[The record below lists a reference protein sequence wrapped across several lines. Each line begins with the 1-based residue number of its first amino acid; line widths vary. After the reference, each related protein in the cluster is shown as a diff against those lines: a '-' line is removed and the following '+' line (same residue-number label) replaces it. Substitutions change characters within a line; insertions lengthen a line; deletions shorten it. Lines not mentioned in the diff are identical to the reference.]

1 MKLRSLSLL
10 RVLFFGLTLGHLP
23 AVAEQTAGQTSGG
36 QQPTTAQPAP
46 PMTLTTVITA
56 KKSSIT
62 VGSGS
67 IALVK
72 GTKLEVLAR
81 EGDFLLVKF
90 HAAQGKVPLADTD
103 LLTDTVLPGVV
114 PTPLAAVA
122 EKPAPA
128 PATPPA
134 VAPTPAA
141 KTPPPALDVD
151 GKPASNYGKMVQKA
165 KQVEQAH
172 KDKLVN
178 PSDEILDDPPKK

>member
-1 MKLRSLSLL
+1 
-10 RVLFFGLTLGHLP
+10 
-23 AVAEQTAGQTSGG
+23 
-36 QQPTTAQPAP
+36 
-46 PMTLTTVITA
+46 MTLTTVITA

-103 LLTDTVLPGVV
+103 LLTDVVLPGVV
-114 PTPLAAVA
+114 PTP
-122 EKPAPA
+122 
-128 PATPPA
+128 ATPPA
-134 VAPTPAA
+134 AAPAPAA

-151 GKPASNYGKMVQKA
+151 GKPTSNYGKMVQKA

-172 KDKLVN
+172 NDKLVK